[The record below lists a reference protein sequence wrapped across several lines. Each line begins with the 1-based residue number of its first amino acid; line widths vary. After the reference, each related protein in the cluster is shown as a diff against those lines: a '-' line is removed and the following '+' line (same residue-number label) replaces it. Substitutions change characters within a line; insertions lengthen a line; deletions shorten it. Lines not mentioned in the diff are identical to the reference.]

1 MILLLNAESKE
12 LQQRSD
18 IRKKSTKKKDVQQ
31 EMNNFLYQPQHTNN
45 YNTVII
51 DSFVIESF
59 IVS

>member
-1 MILLLNAESKE
+1 MILFLNDTKSEE
-12 LQQRSD
+12 VRSD
-18 IRKKSTKKKDVQQ
+18 IRKNSTKKKDVQQ
-31 EMNNFLYQPQHTNN
+31 EMSIFQYQPQNTKN